1 MMVEKPYYS
10 SIKIIVLMPLLVFFL
25 DMAYRY
31 IFGEETYNVYKIDN
45 ISHLF
50 GGMSV
55 SISTAGVLWQLL
67 RRGIIVLQDEIV
79 FRFLIF
85 GFLCFV
91 VISWEIY
98 EYIVLYPDKY
108 MTYTD
113 LIIDMI
119 CGLIGGI
126 FSLLFC
132 IRIKP
137 NLQLLRC
144 GTHRLDKNK
153 NDRL

>member
-1 MMVEKPYYS
+1 MGLEKPYYS
-10 SIKIIVLMPLLVFFL
+10 SIKIIVLMPLIVFL
-25 DMAYRY
+25 GAIVYQY
-31 IFGEETYNVYKIDN
+31 IFGEETYNVYMVDKIF
-45 ISHLF
+45 HFF
-50 GGMSV
+50 GGIGI

-79 FRFLIF
+79 FGFLIF

-91 VISWEIY
+91 IINWEIY

-108 MTYTD
+108 MTYAD

-144 GTHRLDKNK
+144 GTHRLDKNN
-153 NDRL
+153 NDY

>member
-1 MMVEKPYYS
+1 MGIEKPYYS
-10 SIKIIVLMPLLVFFL
+10 SIKIIVLMPLIVFL
-25 DMAYRY
+25 GAIVYEY
-31 IFGEETYNVYKIDN
+31 IFGEENYNVYMVDKIF
-45 ISHLF
+45 HFF
-50 GGMSV
+50 GGIGI

-67 RRGIIVLQDEIV
+67 RREIIVLQDEIV
-79 FRFLIF
+79 FGFLVF

-91 VISWEIY
+91 IISWEIF
-98 EYIVLYPDKY
+98 EYIFLYPDKY
-108 MTYTD
+108 MIYAD

-144 GTHRLDKNK
+144 GTHRLDKNN
-153 NDRL
+153 NDY